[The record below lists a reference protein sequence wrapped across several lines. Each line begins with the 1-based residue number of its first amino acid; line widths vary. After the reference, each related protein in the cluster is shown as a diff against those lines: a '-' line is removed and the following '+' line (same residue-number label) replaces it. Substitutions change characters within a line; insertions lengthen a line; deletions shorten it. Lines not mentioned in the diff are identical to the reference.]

1 MYWNYGCPKC
11 HAQTSVQWRQR
22 EIEAACRA
30 CGEIHYPPTP
40 HEDHYGWV
48 DGAEW
53 PAEMAQAVEVV
64 RGTVCAVTGCY
75 KQHETLVHR
84 RSLKSGGRTSVDNLM
99 PLCKSHAES
108 KGTKEYDDWLF
119 EAKEQAAAERMSA
132 PKFEITITAAGSGQ
146 EATGTAPSIGMMST
160 AAPILV
166 AAGRV
171 PIEVQPPVQVKVAA
185 PFLRGPAT
193 RVVLDYDWHMKG
205 DGKCKVFL
213 AAWPR
218 GPEPNFAF
226 LGSVAFTGRM
236 GFKEH
241 VGNSGDK
248 GNGMIEIR
256 LPDAPGGRWTAAV
269 AIIDQGSNVQLT
281 EYAVVAS

>member
-1 MYWNYGCPKC
+1 
-11 HAQTSVQWRQR
+11 
-22 EIEAACRA
+22 
-30 CGEIHYPPTP
+30 
-40 HEDHYGWV
+40 
-48 DGAEW
+48 
-53 PAEMAQAVEVV
+53 
-64 RGTVCAVTGCY
+64 
-75 KQHETLVHR
+75 
-84 RSLKSGGRTSVDNLM
+84 
-99 PLCKSHAES
+99 
-108 KGTKEYDDWLF
+108 
-119 EAKEQAAAERMSA
+119 
-132 PKFEITITAAGSGQ
+132 
-146 EATGTAPSIGMMST
+146 
-160 AAPILV
+160 
-166 AAGRV
+166 
-171 PIEVQPPVQVKVAA
+171 
-185 PFLRGPAT
+185 
-193 RVVLDYDWHMKG
+193 MKG

>member
-146 EATGTAPSIGMMST
+146 EATGTDPCRRGARAHRSP
-160 AAPILV
+160 
-166 AAGRV
+166 AAGPGEGRGAV
-171 PIEVQPPVQVKVAA
+171 PARAGDPGRAR
-185 PFLRGPAT
+185 LR
-193 RVVLDYDWHMKG
+193 
-205 DGKCKVFL
+205 L
-213 AAWPR
+213 AHE
-218 GPEPNFAF
+218 G
-226 LGSVAFTGRM
+226 
-236 GFKEH
+236 
-241 VGNSGDK
+241 
-248 GNGMIEIR
+248 
-256 LPDAPGGRWTAAV
+256 
-269 AIIDQGSNVQLT
+269 
-281 EYAVVAS
+281 